1 MLHKT
6 HECLGPIDT
15 DQEQA
20 AMATIGYRRVS
31 SEDQS
36 NDRQDLGAC
45 DKVFEE
51 KASAATRNREALSE
65 LLEWVRDNDL
75 VVVHSIDRLARN
87 LVDLLEIV
95 TVLRKKGASITFL
108 KENLTFSPSSNDP
121 ASTFYLQI
129 LGAVAQFERAI
140 IKERQKE
147 GIAKAKQKGV
157 YKGRKPSL
165 DKEQILSLKAQGA
178 SPTDISKKM
187 NISRMSVYRT
197 LKG

>member
-1 MLHKT
+1 MS
-6 HECLGPIDT
+6 IV
-15 DQEQA
+15 
-20 AMATIGYRRVS
+20 GYRRVS

-36 NDRQDLGAC
+36 NDRQELGHC

-51 KASAATRNREALSE
+51 KASASTRNREALSE
-65 LLEWVRDNDL
+65 LLEWVRDDDV

-95 TVLRKKGASITFL
+95 TALRTKGVSISFL
-108 KENLTFSPSSNDP
+108 KEKLTFSPSSDDP

-157 YKGRKPSL
+157 YKGRKASI
-165 DKEQILSLKAQGA
+165 DRERILLLKAQGA